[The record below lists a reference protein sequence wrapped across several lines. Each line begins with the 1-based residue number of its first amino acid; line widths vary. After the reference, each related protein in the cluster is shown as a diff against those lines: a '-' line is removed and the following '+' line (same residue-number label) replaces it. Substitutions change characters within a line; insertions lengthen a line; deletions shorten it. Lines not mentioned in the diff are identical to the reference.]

1 MATVPSGD
9 VGVSL
14 CAHSTNQV
22 TQCIIIYRNSTM
34 AIGGADPSILNEVSL
49 WYQDVEVSKLFYLL
63 LKGCGHL
70 YNLSLRPA
78 IKLQQ
83 SN

>member
-1 MATVPSGD
+1 MHAQPIRSWHL
-9 VGVSL
+9 S
-14 CAHSTNQV
+14 HV
-22 TQCIIIYRNSTM
+22 TQHIIIYRNSTM
-34 AIGGADPSILNEVSL
+34 ATGGVDPSSLNEVSL

-78 IKLQQ
+78 IKVQE

>member
-1 MATVPSGD
+1 MRESPCVHAQPIRSQHL
-9 VGVSL
+9 S
-14 CAHSTNQV
+14 HM
-22 TQCIIIYRNSTM
+22 TQHIIIYKNSTM
-34 AIGGADPSILNEVSL
+34 VTGGVDPSILNEVSL

>member
-1 MATVPSGD
+1 MRESA
-9 VGVSL
+9 
-14 CAHSTNQV
+14 CAHAQPIRSWHLSHV
-22 TQCIIIYRNSTM
+22 TQCVIVYRNLTM
-34 AIGGADPSILNEVSL
+34 VTGEVDFSILNDVSL
-49 WYQDVEVSKLFYLL
+49 WYQDIEVSKLFYLL

-70 YNLSLRPA
+70 YSLSLRPA

>member
-1 MATVPSGD
+1 M
-9 VGVSL
+9 
-14 CAHSTNQV
+14 
-22 TQCIIIYRNSTM
+22 TQHIIIYRNSTK
-34 AIGGADPSILNEVSL
+34 ATGGVDPSILNEVSL
-49 WYQDVEVSKLFYLL
+49 WYQDVEVSELFYLL
-63 LKGCGHL
+63 LKCCGHL

>member
-1 MATVPSGD
+1 MQAQPIRSRHLSHMTE
-9 VGVSL
+9 
-14 CAHSTNQV
+14 H
-22 TQCIIIYRNSTM
+22 IIIYRNSTM
-34 AIGGADPSILNEVSL
+34 ATGGVDPSILNEVSL

>member
-1 MATVPSGD
+1 MTE
-9 VGVSL
+9 
-14 CAHSTNQV
+14 H
-22 TQCIIIYRNSTM
+22 IIIYRNSTM
-34 AIGGADPSILNEVSL
+34 ATGRVNPSILNEVFL

>member
-1 MATVPSGD
+1 M
-9 VGVSL
+9 
-14 CAHSTNQV
+14 V
-22 TQCIIIYRNSTM
+22 TGRV
-34 AIGGADPSILNEVSL
+34 DPSILNKVSL